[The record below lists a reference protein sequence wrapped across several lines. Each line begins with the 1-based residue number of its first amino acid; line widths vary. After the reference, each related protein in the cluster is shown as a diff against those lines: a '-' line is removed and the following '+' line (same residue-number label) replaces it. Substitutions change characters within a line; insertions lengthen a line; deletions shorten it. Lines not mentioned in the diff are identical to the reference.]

1 MLDYKY
7 LTEQVAT
14 ERNTPKHI
22 SLKLQLTALWTL
34 QEPYESWPTFSRDTS
49 YTRIVAHLQYKA
61 YD

>member
-14 ERNTPKHI
+14 ERNTPKHF
-22 SLKLQLTALWTL
+22 SVKLQLTALWPM
-34 QEPYESWPTFSRDTS
+34 QEPFGPWPKFSTDPS
-49 YTRIVAHLQYKA
+49 YTRNVADLWYIV